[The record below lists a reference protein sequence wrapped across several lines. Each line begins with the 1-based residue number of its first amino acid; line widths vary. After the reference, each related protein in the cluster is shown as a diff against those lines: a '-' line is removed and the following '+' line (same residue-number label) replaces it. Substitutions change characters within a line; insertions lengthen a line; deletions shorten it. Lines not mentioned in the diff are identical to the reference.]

1 MLLQNKIEEL
11 ENSGANGIKIEI
23 CGSWIWVSGN
33 TYPNKCKLKD
43 TGFKYSKNKGMW
55 YWHNG
60 NGYRKHGRRE
70 LSIDKIRSVF
80 GSKELE
86 LATS

>member
-1 MLLQNKIEEL
+1 MLLQDKIEEL

-33 TYPNKCKLKD
+33 TYANKHRLKD
-43 TGFKYSKNKGMW
+43 AEFKYSKNKGMW

-60 NGYRKHGRRE
+60 TSYRKRGRE
-70 LSIDKIRSVF
+70 LSIDKIRACF